1 MSRGAPQVLA
11 VLASLLLAS
20 TMGLALAWLFP
31 EASRSREVA
40 VANAMQD
47 WAPPE
52 QGAPYRAADFC
63 REWSGRDII
72 ELDCRSGVLLQ
83 TLQISAHAGSAQAWR
98 RASQAVDLRLQVM
111 GTWASHWQNLHQ
123 REPSAALGQVVFH
136 LKRRLDRWQERHVA
150 LAKLPASEVTA
161 RDYSDMFSLLLD
173 LHGQSYEA
181 VGNRFRSVN
190 WHIARSMDE
199 PSAIAVRGQ
208 DLRLALTHGPW
219 TVAAGVGVL
228 LMLAWWAWRWRGWS
242 LMAGYS
248 AACCLGLLVV
258 ADATVR
264 FGEGSPVF
272 AFNPLGNQL
281 ARQSRV
287 LWMVAGLLLVL
298 VVIVPRLERAVR
310 WAGAHLGW
318 LMVGLLGLT
327 LAGYGAMG
335 PASGSE
341 LLKVGMAC
349 AAGLLTATQ
358 GRSVYLASELAPRAL
373 HPLYLAGQALR
384 AGKLSTQP
392 LAMISRS
399 LSGPIVQM
407 ALFCGLS
414 LATAALVFNDLGAT
428 LVTAFI
434 AVCALFF
441 VFGPRITL
449 AVITLMAAAAWVVS
463 QTDKVQTRIA
473 LMIDPLNASI
483 SDFARLVAFEQ
494 AAPAAGMALGQVP
507 WCSGAGVCIPLQSLS
522 DYMPV
527 VLAGAMGRELTAAY
541 FLGFLMV
548 LMALSAWLVH
558 QYLTRPDLAGRALS
572 MMAFYLLLATLVQT
586 VVTFLGNWRV
596 IPLTGLGTPLVSIG
610 LSSVL
615 APTLALGL
623 ILGLQRLKSGEGRA

>member
-1 MSRGAPQVLA
+1 MA
-11 VLASLLLAS
+11 
-20 TMGLALAWLFP
+20 
-31 EASRSREVA
+31 
-40 VANAMQD
+40 
-47 WAPPE
+47 
-52 QGAPYRAADFC
+52 
-63 REWSGRDII
+63 
-72 ELDCRSGVLLQ
+72 LDCRNGLQLQ
-83 TLQISAHAGSAQAWR
+83 TLQVSAHAGSAQAWS
-98 RASQAVDLRLQVM
+98 RASQAVDLRLQLM
-111 GTWASHWQNLHQ
+111 GAWASHWQALHQ
-123 REPSAALGQVVFH
+123 REPSAALGQVLFH
-136 LKRRLDRWQERHVA
+136 LKRRLDRWQERHAA
-150 LAKLPASEVTA
+150 LTTLQPTAVTA
-161 RDYSDMFSLLLD
+161 RDYADMFSLLLD

-199 PSAIAVRGQ
+199 PSAITARGQ
-208 DLRLALTHGPW
+208 DLRLFLTHGPW
-219 TVAAGVGVL
+219 SVAAGVALL
-228 LMLAWWAWRWRGWS
+228 LMLAWGAWRWRGWW
-242 LMAGYS
+242 LMAGFC
-248 AACCLGLLVV
+248 ATCCLGLLVV

-287 LWMVAGLLLVL
+287 LWLVGGLLVAVVL
-298 VVIVPRLERAVR
+298 LVPRLGPAVR

-392 LAMISRS
+392 VAMISRS

-407 ALFCGLS
+407 ALFCTLS

-449 AVITLMAAAAWVVS
+449 AVVTLMAAAAVVVS
-463 QTDKVQTRIA
+463 QTDKVQTRIS
-473 LMIDPLNASI
+473 LMLDPLNASI

-494 AAPAAGMALGQVP
+494 AAPAAGLALGQVP

-527 VLAGAMGRELTAAY
+527 VLAGALGRELTVAY
-541 FLGFLMV
+541 FLSFLTVLMV
-548 LMALSAWLVH
+548 LSAWLVH
-558 QYLTRPDLAGRALS
+558 QYLTRSDLAGRALS
-572 MMAFYLLLATLVQT
+572 MTAFYLLLATLVQT

-623 ILGLQRLKSGEGRA
+623 ILGLQRLKPAEVRA